1 MSRMPVLRTRAC
13 AVVTCLLC
21 VSLFPL
27 AAAADVPSFSLA
39 WSEYPSWSAFGVA
52 HEVKLINGKK
62 GQLGPI
68 EEKYNVDIVLKEA
81 EYDPCLSMY
90 GAGQCDAV
98 CITNMDILSP
108 SLSRAGVAILP
119 TSTSFGAD
127 ALIVSQAI
135 ANVDQLK
142 AVKVRG
148 LALSVSEYCF
158 ARNLEILGKDPKQYQ
173 FVNMDPGA
181 AALAMQQRQEGFD
194 AIIVWNPF
202 VLDTLNKRKDC
213 RVLFDSTTIPGEI
226 IDMVVVGKRSLEKPG
241 GKQFA
246 LAVIDAYY
254 QLNKRLNN
262 PATRDDTLI
271 ALGEKFSNLDLASM
285 RKVVQQTKFYGTP
298 AEGIGVYTGDVL
310 KDTMKKV
317 VKFCVEHGMV
327 EQPPVVAYGAEATAD
342 AALRFDPSFMQQV
355 AGAAK

>member
-1 MSRMPVLRTRAC
+1 
-13 AVVTCLLC
+13 
-21 VSLFPL
+21 
-27 AAAADVPSFSLA
+27 
-39 WSEYPSWSAFGVA
+39 
-52 HEVKLINGKK
+52 
-62 GQLGPI
+62 
-68 EEKYNVDIVLKEA
+68 
-81 EYDPCLSMY
+81 
-90 GAGQCDAV
+90 
-98 CITNMDILSP
+98 
-108 SLSRAGVAILP
+108 
-119 TSTSFGAD
+119 
-127 ALIVSQAI
+127 
-135 ANVDQLK
+135 
-142 AVKVRG
+142 
-148 LALSVSEYCF
+148 
-158 ARNLEILGKDPKQYQ
+158 
-173 FVNMDPGA
+173 
-181 AALAMQQRQEGFD
+181 MQQRQEGFD

-226 IDMVVVGKRSLEKPG
+226 IDMVVVGKSSLEKPG

-298 AEGIGVYTGDVL
+298 NEGIGVYTGDVL

-317 VKFCVEHGMV
+317 VKFCVDHGMV
-327 EQPPVVAYGAEATAD
+327 EHPPVVAYGADTA
-342 AALRFDPSFMQQV
+342 AAASLRFDPSFMQEV